1 MTKTL
6 FRLKWN
12 PTYVIKIHALS
23 ALPIPPET
31 EFDSLQAAEQELQSR
46 DTEAFLI
53 EQFEKDVA

>member
-6 FRLKWN
+6 FRLMWN
-12 PTYVIKIHALS
+12 PTYVVKIHALS

-31 EFDSLQAAEQELQSR
+31 EFDSLQEAEEERCSR
-46 DTEAFLI
+46 HPEAFLI